1 MCTGWIAG
9 KGGVR
14 AAVVVPTQPVVQRA
28 GAAAAGGVTPGV
40 GPVAQQV
47 WMKRPTLPS
56 ALRRQHDV
64 GAVAVADV
72 AVLRVVE
79 VH

>member
-1 MCTGWIAG
+1 MNRVDSRRG
-9 KGGVR
+9 R
-14 AAVVVPTQPVVQRA
+14 RAVVIVPAQPAVQRA
-28 GAAAAGGVTPGV
+28 GAAVAGGVTPGV
-40 GPVAQQV
+40 VPVAQQV
-47 WMKRPTLPS
+47 WMKGLALPP

-79 VH
+79 VY